1 MKTENEHIK
10 PEMYAGFLKE
20 DRDRAFRSYRMGI
33 NSCNVD
39 KIIDIVAEHFDV
51 KVEDLLGGCRKRELA
66 DPRHMAQ
73 HLAAKL
79 TDSKLKYIGDKFAS
93 VKNSHCN
100 VIHANK
106 KCNQLY
112 VYDPSFREHI
122 DELEDKILAAL
133 K

>member
-1 MKTENEHIK
+1 MKNK
-10 PEMYAGFLKE
+10 NMSPEMYAGLLKE

-33 NSCNVD
+33 SSCNVD
-39 KIIDIVAEHFDV
+39 KIIDVVALHFDV
-51 KVEDLLGGCRKRELA
+51 NVEDLLGSCRKRHLA

-73 HLAAKL
+73 HLA
-79 TDSKLKYIGDKFAS
+79 SKHTEKSLKYIGDKFVS

-100 VIHANK
+100 IIHANK

-122 DELEDKILAAL
+122 DELEDKILVAL